1 MFDKIGDVMTH
12 AFTQGRTEFS
22 AHLALMRDAVIDDE
36 TEQGHQDRSDDEL
49 RIYLNRRYSRRQ

>member
-12 AFTQGRTEFS
+12 AFTQGRTELS
-22 AHLALMRDAVIDDE
+22 AHMALIRDAVIGDE
-36 TEQGHQDRSDDEL
+36 TEQGYQDRSDDEL

>member
-1 MFDKIGDVMTH
+1 MLDKIGDVMTH
-12 AFTQGRTEFS
+12 AFTRGRTEFS
-22 AHLALMRDAVIDDE
+22 AHLALIRDAVIDDE